1 MTATHSDPHD
11 INDELREAEHPTKQ
25 SDLGWEGHVHFP
37 NGVPLWKRV
46 LESWPELR
54 TGLAYGLVFA
64 SGVLLGTGITAL
76 YGCRRSKERISSS
89 QGGTS

>member
-1 MTATHSDPHD
+1 MTTTNSDPHD
-11 INDELREAEHPTKQ
+11 LHDELRETERHPKQ

-46 LESWPELR
+46 LDSWPELR
-54 TGLAYGLVFA
+54 TGLAYCLVFA

-76 YGCRRSKERISSS
+76 YGCRRHKDDMS
-89 QGGTS
+89 